1 MNYFYFFLKMR
12 QKIHIS
18 VRKYTQIIKKT
29 RTPLCISFFYTIF
42 APNMKEKYNI
52 REVFAPKIVAT
63 MRAYTRAQFGQ
74 DTLAGIIVGIVAI
87 PLAIAFGISS
97 GVGPTEG
104 LVTAIIAGLLI
115 SVFGGSKVQIG
126 GPTGAFIV
134 IIYGIIQQFGLAG
147 LMIATVMAGILL
159 IIMGLARLGSVIK
172 FVPYPVIVG
181 FTAGI
186 ALTIFS
192 TQMNDFFGLGLS
204 NVPANFVDKWIFYAQ
219 HFHVNGW
226 ALGIGLFSL
235 LICIFMPKI
244 TKRVPGSLAA
254 IIFATLAV
262 WLLKRYAPESW
273 GAAGVQ
279 TIGDLYA
286 LPHGI
291 PAPHLPSLELA
302 EGQSYFG
309 MIRELFPAAFTIAML
324 GAIESL
330 LSAMVAD
337 GVIGDRHNSNT
348 ELIAQGIANVV
359 VPFFGGIPATGA
371 IARTMTNINNGGRTP
386 IAGVVHAI
394 VLLLVLLFL
403 GQLVGMIP
411 MSCLAAVLIMVAY
424 SMSGWKTIVG
434 LIKHPNRDLWVLLIT
449 FFLTVIFDLTVAI
462 EVGLVLA
469 MVLFLMR
476 TNEQTHIR
484 TLHDEIDPN
493 EDTES
498 NLNLE
503 HLTIPEG
510 VEVYEIDGPYFFGI
524 ANRFDEVMTHVSGEK
539 YPVRIIR
546 MRKVPFVDSTAMH
559 NLSMLIQR
567 SHNEGIT
574 IILSGVNDHVHKQ
587 LLIGGIE
594 QQMDPHNICANIH
607 FALRRAG
614 DILEKSERMKK

>member
-1 MNYFYFFLKMR
+1 MKQFA
-12 QKIHIS
+12 
-18 VRKYTQIIKKT
+18 
-29 RTPLCISFFYTIF
+29 SFFKKNVRLLAY
-42 APNMKEKYNI
+42 MQKKYYLCPRI
-52 REVFAPKIVAT
+52 YSSMQYSIEDVFSPKIVQT
-63 MRAYTRAQFGQ
+63 LRTYTRAQFGQ
-74 DTLAGIIVGIVAI
+74 DALAGIIVGIVAI

-115 SVFGGSKVQIG
+115 SLFGGSKVQIG

-134 IIYGIIQQFGLAG
+134 IIYGIIQEYGLAG
-147 LMIATVMAGILL
+147 LTIATVMAGVLL
-159 IIMGLARLGSVIK
+159 ILMGLAHMGSIIK

-186 ALTIFS
+186 AVTIFS
-192 TQMNDFFGLGLS
+192 TQMNDFFGMGLTD
-204 NVPANFVDKWIFYAQ
+204 VPANFVDKWIYYGQ
-219 HFHVNGW
+219 HMHVNGW
-226 ALGIGLFSL
+226 ALGIGVFSL

-244 TKRVPGSLAA
+244 TKRIPGSLAA
-254 IIFATLAV
+254 IIFATFAL
-262 WLLKRYAPESW
+262 WLLKMYAPASW
-273 GAAGVQ
+273 GVASVQ
-279 TIGDLYA
+279 TIGDLYE

-291 PAPHLPSLELA
+291 PAPHVPSMELA
-302 EGQSYFG
+302 EGESFFTLIQK
-309 MIRELFPAAFTIAML
+309 LFPSAFTIAML

-337 GVIGDRHNSNT
+337 GVIGDKHNSNT
-348 ELIAQGIANVV
+348 ELIAQGVANIV

-386 IAGVVHAI
+386 VAGIIHAV
-394 VLLLVLLFL
+394 VLLLVLLLL

-411 MSCLAAVLIMVAY
+411 MACLSAVLIMVAY

-434 LIKHPNRDLWVLLIT
+434 LVKHHNRDLWVLLIT

-462 EVGLVLA
+462 EVGILLA
-469 MVLFLMR
+469 LVLFLMR
-476 TNEQTHIR
+476 TSEETHIR
-484 TLHDEIDPN
+484 TFHKEIDPN
-493 EDTES
+493 EDTDIQS
-498 NLNLE
+498 NLE

-524 ANRFDEVMTHVSGEK
+524 ANRFDDIMTHVSGEK

-567 SHNEGIT
+567 SHKEGIT

-587 LLIGGIE
+587 LMQGGIE
-594 QQMDPHNICANIH
+594 QQMDPHNICSNIH
-607 FALRRAG
+607 FALRRAE
-614 DILEKSERMKK
+614 DLLQREKLKI

>member
-1 MNYFYFFLKMR
+1 MRFFLVFKKNVLSLR
-12 QKIHIS
+12 Q
-18 VRKYTQIIKKT
+18 IKVCMQYSIKDIFSPKLFST
-29 RTPLCISFFYTIF
+29 LRTYS
-42 APNMKEKYNI
+42 
-52 REVFAPKIVAT
+52 
-63 MRAYTRAQFGQ
+63 RAQFGQ
-74 DTLAGIIVGIVAI
+74 DALAGIIVGIVAI

-192 TQMNDFFGLGLS
+192 TQMNDFFGLGLT

-219 HFHVNGW
+219 HFHINGW

-235 LICIFMPKI
+235 LICIFMPKL

-254 IIFATLAV
+254 IIFATFAV
-262 WLLKRYAPESW
+262 WLLKVYAPAEW
-273 GAAGVQ
+273 GVASVQ

-302 EGQSYFG
+302 EGQNYFG
-309 MIRELFPAAFTIAML
+309 LVRELFPAAFTIAML

-386 IAGVVHAI
+386 VAGVVHAL

-424 SMSGWKTIVG
+424 SMSGWKTIAG
-434 LIKHPNRDLWVLLIT
+434 LAKHRTRDFWVLLVT
-449 FFLTVIFDLTVAI
+449 FFLTVLFDLTIAI

-607 FALRRAG
+607 FALRRAE
-614 DILEKSERMKK
+614 DIIQMKG

>member
-1 MNYFYFFLKMR
+1 
-12 QKIHIS
+12 
-18 VRKYTQIIKKT
+18 
-29 RTPLCISFFYTIF
+29 
-42 APNMKEKYNI
+42 MKEKYNI
-52 REVFAPKIVAT
+52 KEVFAPKIAAT
-63 MRAYTRAQFGQ
+63 LRGYTRAQFGQ

-159 IIMGLARLGSVIK
+159 ILMGLARLGSVIK

-235 LICIFMPKI
+235 LVCIFMPKI

-262 WLLKRYAPESW
+262 WLLKLYAPESW

-607 FALRRAG
+607 FALRRAE
-614 DILEKSERMKK
+614 DLLKLRNH

>member
-1 MNYFYFFLKMR
+1 MQY
-12 QKIHIS
+12 S
-18 VRKYTQIIKKT
+18 IKE
-29 RTPLCISFFYTIF
+29 IF
-42 APNMKEKYNI
+42 APKLFSTIRTYN
-52 REVFAPKIVAT
+52 
-63 MRAYTRAQFGQ
+63 RAQACQ
-74 DTLAGIIVGIVAI
+74 DVLAGIIVGIVAI

-97 GVGPTEG
+97 GVGPAEG
-104 LVTAIIAGLLI
+104 LITAIIAGLII

-134 IIYGIIQQFGLAG
+134 IIYGIIQEFGLDG
-147 LMIATVMAGILL
+147 LMIATIMAGILL

-172 FVPYPVIVG
+172 FVPYPVVVG

-192 TQMNDFFGLGLS
+192 TQMNDFFGLGLT
-204 NVPANFVDKWIFYAQ
+204 NVPANFVDKWIFYAR
-219 HFHVNGW
+219 HFDVNWWTFGV
-226 ALGIGLFSL
+226 GVFSL
-235 LICIFMPKI
+235 AVCIVMPKI
-244 TKRVPGSLAA
+244 TKRIPGSLAA
-254 IIFATLAV
+254 IILATAGV
-262 WLLKRYAPESW
+262 WALKSYAPAAW
-273 GAAGVQ
+273 GAGGIR
-279 TIGDLYA
+279 TISDLYA
-286 LPHGI
+286 LPQGI
-291 PAPHLPSLELA
+291 PAPHMPEIALG
-302 EGQSYFG
+302 EGESFFTMVQK
-309 MIRELFPAAFTIAML
+309 LFPAAFTIAML

-337 GVIGDRHNSNT
+337 GVIGDKHNSNT

-386 IAGVVHAI
+386 VAGITHAC

-403 GQLVGMIP
+403 GELVGMIP

-424 SMSGWKTIVG
+424 SMSGWKTIAG

-449 FFLTVIFDLTVAI
+449 FGLTVLFDLTVAI

-493 EDTES
+493 EDTDVQ
-498 NLNLE
+498 LNLE
-503 HLTIPEG
+503 HLTIPAG

-567 SHNEGIT
+567 SHKEGIT

-587 LLIGGIE
+587 LLTGGIE

-607 FALRRAG
+607 FALRRAQ
-614 DILEKSERMKK
+614 DIMERMKDENDAVN